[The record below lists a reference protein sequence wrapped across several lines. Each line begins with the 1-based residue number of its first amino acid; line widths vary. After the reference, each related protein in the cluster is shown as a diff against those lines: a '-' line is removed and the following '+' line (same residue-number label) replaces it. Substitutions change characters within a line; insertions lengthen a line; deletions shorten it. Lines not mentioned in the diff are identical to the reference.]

1 MTTPR
6 DRRKGN
12 EFRSIRSQTQ
22 TLGNFRELERE
33 LIVRKRQPAA
43 RLSAG
48 AGMWRAVL
56 LAALAVTL
64 AFAVAAVPIMLSGK
78 NPLLAYWALVR
89 GAIGSVDAVA
99 FAFNKSTPY
108 VLSGVGV
115 AMCFRARVINIG
127 SEGQIAIGGVA
138 ASWCALSLSQ
148 WPSFFLI
155 TGSLLGGAI
164 AGALWAGV
172 AAVMRLKRGVHEV
185 LGTLML
191 NFVGSLVVSEV
202 LHGPMGEPGAGFPQ
216 SPLFPQSAWLPSLF
230 AGTDLHVGIVIAVG
244 AVLVC
249 HVLLWHTPFGFRLR
263 LLGSTDAAAAYAGVS
278 LLRGIMQVMLL
289 AGGLAG
295 IAGAVQVLGVHYRL
309 IDGFSQGF
317 GFNAVAIALLAG
329 LNPLAVLPAGLFFGF
344 LEAGALAMQREIGV
358 PSSLVF
364 VIQGL
369 TMVFVL
375 CAIGIGFE
383 QPRV

>member
-1 MTTPR
+1 LKIFVP
-6 DRRKGN
+6 KG
-12 EFRSIRSQTQ
+12 R
-22 TLGNFRELERE
+22 
-33 LIVRKRQPAA
+33 PAA
-43 RLSAG
+43 GFRDSDTGSILAKGRPLARSSADV
-48 AGMWRAVL
+48 GMWRALL
-56 LAALAVTL
+56 LAAFAVTL
-64 AFAVAAVPIMLSGK
+64 AFAVTAVPIMVSGK
-78 NPLLAYWALVR
+78 NPLLAYWALLR

-138 ASWCALSLSQ
+138 AAWIALNLSQ
-148 WPSFFLI
+148 LPSFFLI
-155 TGSLLGGAI
+155 LASLLGGGI
-164 AGALWAGV
+164 AGALWAGF

-216 SPLFPQSAWLPSLF
+216 SPLFPQSAWLPNLF
-230 AGTDLHVGIVIAVG
+230 AGMDMHVGIAIAIG
-244 AVLVC
+244 AVLAC

-263 LLGSTDAAAAYAGVS
+263 LLGSTDTAAAYAGVS
-278 LLRGIMQVMLL
+278 LLRGVMQVMLL

-295 IAGAVQVLGVHYRL
+295 IAGAVEVLGVHYRL

-317 GFNAVAIALLAG
+317 GFNAVAIALLAA

-375 CAIGIGFE
+375 CAMGVGLK

>member
-1 MTTPR
+1 LKIFVPR
-6 DRRKGN
+6 GRPAV
-12 EFRSIRSQTQ
+12 EFRDSDTGSILSKGRPPARS
-22 TLGNFRELERE
+22 
-33 LIVRKRQPAA
+33 
-43 RLSAG
+43 SADV
-48 AGMWRAVL
+48 GMWRALL
-56 LAALAVTL
+56 LAVFAVTL
-64 AFAVAAVPIMLSGK
+64 AFVVTAVPIMISGK
-78 NPLLAYWALVR
+78 NPLLAYWALLR

-138 ASWCALSLSQ
+138 AAWIALKLSQ
-148 WPSFFLI
+148 LPSFFLI
-155 TGSLLGGAI
+155 LASLLGGGI
-164 AGALWAGV
+164 AGALWAGF

-216 SPLFPQSAWLPSLF
+216 SPLFPQSAWLPNLF
-230 AGTDLHVGIVIAVG
+230 AGMDMHVGIAIAIG
-244 AVLVC
+244 AVLAC

-263 LLGSTDAAAAYAGVS
+263 LLGSTDTAAAYAGVS
-278 LLRGIMQVMLL
+278 LMRGVMQVMLL

-295 IAGAVQVLGVHYRL
+295 IAGAVEVLGVHYRL

-317 GFNAVAIALLAG
+317 GFNAVAIALLAA

-375 CAIGIGFE
+375 CAMGVGLK

>member
-1 MTTPR
+1 LKIFVPKGRSAAKFR
-6 DRRKGN
+6 DLDTESVLTKGRPLT
-12 EFRSIRSQTQ
+12 RSSVDVGT
-22 TLGNFRELERE
+22 
-33 LIVRKRQPAA
+33 
-43 RLSAG
+43 
-48 AGMWRAVL
+48 WRALL

-64 AFAVAAVPIMLSGK
+64 AFAVTAVPIMISGR
-78 NPLLAYWALVR
+78 NPLLAYWALIR

-127 SEGQIAIGGVA
+127 SEGQIAIGGVV
-138 ASWCALSLSQ
+138 ASWIALNLSQ
-148 WPSFFLI
+148 LPSFFLI
-155 TGSLLGGAI
+155 LVSLLGGGV
-164 AGALWAGV
+164 AGALWAGF

-216 SPLFPQSAWLPSLF
+216 SPLFPQSAWLPNLF
-230 AGTDLHVGIVIAVG
+230 AGMDMHVGIAIAIG

-263 LLGSTDAAAAYAGVS
+263 LLGSTDTAAAYAGVS
-278 LLRGIMQVMLL
+278 LLRGVMQVMLL

-295 IAGAVQVLGVHYRL
+295 IAGAVEVLGVHYRL

-317 GFNAVAIALLAG
+317 GFNAVAIALLAA

-375 CAIGIGFE
+375 CAMGVGFK